1 MDTRNTLIA
10 RRHARG
16 AIRSGAILI
25 VAVFAAMGVGAWF
38 LIIRPVLQQRQ
49 LDAGGAPAALTAAG
63 KPKANAA
70 PVDMQA
76 LDVNQLLDEASK
88 ALKAQRLVAPAG
100 NNAFEFYLRVLAK
113 QPGNAVATSAL
124 RETFPYAASS
134 AEQAINAH
142 NYDEA
147 QREIALLTKADPSN
161 YTLTIL
167 RSKLDAQQKLA
178 SQQQAQDQ
186 QKAAQLAAQKVAA
199 EKQAA
204 QQAEQLAAEQAKA
217 KQQEVQQTQAKAA
230 QAAAQAAAQTKA
242 AAVTQ
247 PAGENSDAVL
257 IKGVAPNYPTAALR
271 AGQTGWVVVGFTITP
286 EGRATNIHVVD
297 AQPRRVFDR
306 AAMEAVGR
314 YRFKPAM
321 KNGAAVASSTEQKI
335 EFNSGH

>member
-1 MDTRNTLIA
+1 MDTRNTLMT
-10 RRHARG
+10 RRGARG
-16 AIRSGAILI
+16 AIRSGAVLI
-25 VAVFAAMGVGAWF
+25 VAIFAALGVGAWF

-76 LDVNQLLDEASK
+76 LDVSQLLDEASK

-113 QPGNAVATSAL
+113 QPGNPVATSAL
-124 RETFPYAASS
+124 RETFPYAASG
-134 AEQAINAH
+134 AEQAINSH

-147 QREIALLTKADPSN
+147 RREIDLLAKADPSN

-186 QKAAQLAAQKVAA
+186 QKAAQLAAQKAAA
-199 EKQAA
+199 EKQAT

-217 KQQEVQQTQAKAA
+217 KQQQLEQQRAQTAQAKPAA
-230 QAAAQAAAQTKA
+230 PATPAAT
-242 AAVTQ
+242 T
-247 PAGENSDAVL
+247 GETADAVL
-257 IKGVAPNYPTAALR
+257 LKGAEPVFPTAALR
-271 AGQTGWVVVGFTITP
+271 SGQAGWVRVGFTITP
-286 EGRATNIHVVD
+286 EGRTADIHVID

-306 AAMEAVGR
+306 AAMDAVAH

-321 KNGAAVASSTEQKI
+321 KNGAAVASNTEQKI
-335 EFNSGH
+335 EFNNGR